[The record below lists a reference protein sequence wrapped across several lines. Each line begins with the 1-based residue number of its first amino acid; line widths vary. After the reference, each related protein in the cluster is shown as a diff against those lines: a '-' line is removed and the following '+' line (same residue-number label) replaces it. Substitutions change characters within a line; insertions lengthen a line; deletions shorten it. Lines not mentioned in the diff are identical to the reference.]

1 MTQQRMRL
9 ERISRGGFT
18 LVELMTAV
26 SILAVLMTLA
36 LGIQRYASEKSLRS
50 RAEVEIRAMAA
61 ACENYKTDQAVYPR
75 NEVTD
80 TVSSLSVNPS
90 EYIAAN
96 LELYKM
102 LSGDMDL
109 NGKGDAAEGKQ
120 GSTPSYLEFQN
131 SQLRL
136 KDGLVTRIRDP
147 WDSESAPEPY
157 GYSTRRA
164 SFPEDASAGYN
175 MTFDLWS
182 VAKKTAKPAAWITN
196 W

>member
-1 MTQQRMRL
+1 M
-9 ERISRGGFT
+9 
-18 LVELMTAV
+18 AV
-26 SILAVLMTLA
+26 SIMAVLMTLV

-61 ACENYKTDQAVYPR
+61 ACESYKTDQAVYPR

-80 TVSSLSVNPS
+80 SVSSLSINPS

-102 LSGDMDL
+102 ISGDLDL
-109 NGKGDAAEGKQ
+109 NGKPDVAEGKQ
-120 GSTPSYLEFQN
+120 GATPAYLEFKE

-136 KDGLVTRIRDP
+136 VGGLVTRIRDP
-147 WDSESAPEPY
+147 WDSEAIPEPY

-164 SFPEDASAGYN
+164 SAPEDSSAGYN
-175 MTFDLWS
+175 ITFDLWS